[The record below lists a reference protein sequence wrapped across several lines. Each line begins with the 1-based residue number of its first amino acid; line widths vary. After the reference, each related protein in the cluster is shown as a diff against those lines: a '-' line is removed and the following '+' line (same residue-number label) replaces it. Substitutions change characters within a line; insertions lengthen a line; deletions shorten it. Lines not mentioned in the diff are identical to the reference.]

1 MLSIATLTLSFSS
14 TPSDKGCFN
23 YYSGSCYC
31 EGDANDCG
39 VGHTPPAPPMCVDS
53 PSCDYDDNFPG
64 AGTLGRLLNDGDCD
78 DGGPGSDY
86 DECDYGT
93 DCSDCGP
100 RPAPPQP
107 PSPQQLPGFTMPTFY
122 TGTSKYC
129 SHCPNGQGCWDGAF
143 AGGPE
148 HCTCVTED
156 KCVKNSP
163 AYVSCSD
170 CGADG
175 NPPLKELPQPANAGC
190 FK

>member
-1 MLSIATLTLSFSS
+1 MLSIVTLTLSFSS

-39 VGHTPPAPPMCVDS
+39 VGHSDDS
-53 PSCDYDDNFPG
+53 P
-64 AGTLGRLLNDGDCD
+64 
-78 DGGPGSDY
+78 
-86 DECDYGT
+86 
-93 DCSDCGP
+93 
-100 RPAPPQP
+100 
-107 PSPQQLPGFTMPTFY
+107 GFAMPTFY

-156 KCVKNSP
+156 KCVNNSP

-190 FK
+190 FKCAPPSSA